1 MRRFPLHALGACTFA
16 VLLVGCQSALEPV
29 PQVRQPPL
37 PPPVQSLSFEIAGPF
52 QINASGSFSWAA
64 FAFGGSGAYQY
75 RWEVTRLAAQQIPL
89 TTTERELSLFVA
101 DSDGDIVLTL
111 TVTSG
116 NEIRVRR
123 FEVRNCIGGC
133 DSGP

>member
-1 MRRFPLHALGACTFA
+1 MLRFPLHALRACTCA
-16 VLLVGCQSALEPV
+16 VLLAGCQSAVEPT
-29 PQVRQPPL
+29 PQRLQPQP

-52 QINASGSFSWAA
+52 QIDASGSFSWEA

-75 RWEVTRLAAQQIPL
+75 RWEVTRLAGQQIPS
-89 TTTERELSLFVA
+89 TTTERDLSLFVA
-101 DSDGDIVLTL
+101 HSDGDIVLTL

-116 NEIRVRR
+116 SEIRVRR